1 MGGSFN
7 SGDLLGGG
15 IGRWA
20 LAVCVVAMVA
30 LLVPIGLASVGFG
43 ALLTMAGSGVGAPSG
58 NASGLSGHAPSA
70 IGHSAPTTRLQ
81 AAPFALASIQ
91 SVVAT
96 SHGLYAGWADR
107 SPLNQY
113 ARTNYHSDASWL
125 AWRKRAS
132 TLVSSVSPMSTHAL
146 ESSEPERYTL
156 ATWCT
161 GPAPGK

>member
-30 LLVPIGLASVGFG
+30 LLVPIGLASVAFG

-81 AAPFALASIQ
+81 TATFALAPIQ
-91 SVVAT
+91 SVDPTSPAPMYGCVGRGPAT
-96 SHGLYAGWADR
+96 QR
-107 SPLNQY
+107 
-113 ARTNYHSDASWL
+113 ARTQD
-125 AWRKRAS
+125 
-132 TLVSSVSPMSTHAL
+132 
-146 ESSEPERYTL
+146 
-156 ATWCT
+156 
-161 GPAPGK
+161 